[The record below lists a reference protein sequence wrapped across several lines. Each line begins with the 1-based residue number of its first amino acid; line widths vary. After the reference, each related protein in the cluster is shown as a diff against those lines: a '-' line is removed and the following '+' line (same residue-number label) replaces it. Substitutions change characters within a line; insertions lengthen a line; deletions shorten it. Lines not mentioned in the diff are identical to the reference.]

1 MKITFV
7 GPLISTFVKNDV
19 TILRQQH
26 DVDAI
31 DVNLGKGIM
40 GALRLAKLH
49 LRVMTSLL
57 TRDALFCWFADY
69 YTLIPSLFARLLGKK
84 VFVVAGGFDITYI
97 PELGIGARTRPIRWF
112 AVKNTFRIAH
122 HIFPVSQDTQDDLD
136 KAVPNHAPST
146 MIYNAV
152 DTKRYHFDPRPRKR
166 VALTVSQADSIPE
179 YYRKGIDQFIK
190 LARELPDIEFHVVG
204 VRGFV
209 AEKSKEDALGIPNVI
224 ILPGRVPLDDL
235 LEEFWNASAYC
246 QLSIEERFGVSV
258 AEAMSCGCIPV
269 ISPVN
274 ALKEVVGD
282 AGYIVERTDTDGIVA
297 AIRSA
302 LEAPISVRQ
311 IVSEAAAKFD
321 IEERGKKLLS
331 IVNSIGGNHGQS
343 SNLSVL

>member
-19 TILRQQH
+19 TILQQQH
-26 DVDAI
+26 EVDAI
-31 DVNLGKGIM
+31 DVNLGKGLA
-40 GALRLAKLH
+40 GAMRLAKLH
-49 LRVMTSLL
+49 LRVMSSLL

-122 HIFPVSQDTQDDLD
+122 HIFPVSQDTQNDLD
-136 KAVPNHAPST
+136 GAVPNHAPST

-166 VALTVSQADSIPE
+166 IALTVSQADSIAE
-179 YYRKGIDQFIK
+179 YYRKGIDQFIA
-190 LARELPDIEFHVVG
+190 LATELPDIEFHVVG
-204 VRGFV
+204 VRGLV
-209 AEKSKEDALGIPNVI
+209 AEKAKEDALGIQNVI
-224 ILPGRVPLDDL
+224 VRPGRVPLDDL

-246 QLSIEERFGVSV
+246 QLSLEERFGVSV
-258 AEAMSCGCIPV
+258 AEAMSCGCIPI

-282 AGYIVERTDTDGIVA
+282 AGYIVDRTDIAGIIA
-297 AIRSA
+297 AIRA
-302 LEAPISVRQ
+302 AMEAPISFREM
-311 IVSEAAAKFD
+311 VSKSAAKFD
-321 IEERGKKLLS
+321 INERGKKLLS
-331 IVNSIGGNHGQS
+331 IVNSVGGNHGHS
-343 SNLSVL
+343 SNL